1 MKKNWKKTVSVLLL
15 AALLCAL
22 PGTLAWATDIG
33 AITPDN
39 PAGSQ
44 TVMEQT
50 GEGQAG
56 GNQTGEGQTDGDQA
70 GGNQTGGDQTGGDQ
84 TGGDQT
90 GGDQTGGNQ
99 TGGDQTSGNQTGGDQ
114 TGGNQTGGD
123 QTGGNQ
129 TGGTGSA
136 NSTEAGDTA
145 GGSTATDTSTGQ
157 SGSGSSTTPEATPT
171 PSPSPTP
178 TPTPTPSLPVITKDP
193 TDETV
198 DVNGDCWFIANCN
211 NALNAVWHFVSPN
224 GKTNYRSND
233 QAVPTAFPGL
243 IIEIIENGNQ
253 SNLHLSSIPAQMN
266 GWGAY
271 CEYSNNNGSVR
282 TSAAVV
288 HVNGASAVTPSP
300 SPSATPTAKPSPS
313 PMPSATPTVAPSPS
327 PSTTQI
333 PVSPTPEGTEEPPA
347 ALNRGGKIFLLFGA
361 VALVVGAA
369 AVGTILLVS
378 KRMSA
383 KEAYTYKSSSRRRK

>member
-1 MKKNWKKTVSVLLL
+1 MKKNWKTTVSVLLL

-44 TVMEQT
+44 TVVEQT
-50 GEGQAG
+50 GEGQTG
-56 GNQTGEGQTDGDQA
+56 GNQTGEGQT
-70 GGNQTGGDQTGGDQ
+70 GGNQTGEGQTGGSQTGEGQTGEGQTGEGQTGEGQ
-84 TGGDQT
+84 TGGSQTGEGQTGEGQTGEGQT
-90 GGDQTGGNQ
+90 GG
-99 TGGDQTSGNQTGGDQ
+99 
-114 TGGNQTGGD
+114 
-123 QTGGNQ
+123 
-129 TGGTGSA
+129 
-136 NSTEAGDTA
+136 STETGDTA
-145 GGSTATDTSTGQ
+145 GGSTATDTPTDQ
-157 SGSGSSTTPEATPT
+157 SGSGSSTTPEATPS
-171 PSPSPTP
+171 PSPSTTP

-211 NALNAVWHFVSPN
+211 NSLNAVWHFVSPN

-243 IIEIIENGNQ
+243 IIEISGNGNQ

-271 CEYSNNNGSVR
+271 CEYSNNTGSVR

-288 HVNGASAVTPSP
+288 HVNGASSVTPSP

-313 PMPSATPTVAPSPS
+313 PTPSATPTVTPSPS
-327 PSTTQI
+327 PAATQI
-333 PVSPTPEGTEEPPA
+333 PVVSPTPEGTQEPPT

-369 AVGTILLVS
+369 AIGTILLVS

-383 KEAYTYKSSSRRRK
+383 KEAYTYKSGSRRRK